1 MVYIKYFIFLF
12 LFIFLIFIMLKKN
25 GKKIIFYQ
33 KKDNVSN
40 KVTKYMELYLKD
52 LSINEILFKT
62 DQKYNFLKKKSLLN
76 FYQKNFLNFSINDKN
91 NIYSHIDVINKYSKK
106 YLKIFNF
113 NWKFIKFSNIL
124 EKNMPFTFADHILLP
139 EIFLEN
145 LNPSNN
151 DILIDN
157 CDTLIHECIHVIQRD
172 NQSLLDKIYPKIF
185 NCIKIDNLIISKH
198 WKKQKMSNPDGL
210 NINWIY
216 KYLDDYYLP
225 MLIFKNDSRSVKQ
238 IIIKLNFIND
248 RYYTSGNFMNIYKF
262 PPFKK
267 YPKNISLYH
276 PNEIMAYILPKII
289 LNTQKFK
296 NWPKI
301 NILLNFLKV
310 I

>member
-113 NWKFIKFSNIL
+113 N
-124 EKNMPFTFADHILLP
+124 
-139 EIFLEN
+139 
-145 LNPSNN
+145 
-151 DILIDN
+151 
-157 CDTLIHECIHVIQRD
+157 
-172 NQSLLDKIYPKIF
+172 
-185 NCIKIDNLIISKH
+185 
-198 WKKQKMSNPDGL
+198 
-210 NINWIY
+210 
-216 KYLDDYYLP
+216 
-225 MLIFKNDSRSVKQ
+225 
-238 IIIKLNFIND
+238 
-248 RYYTSGNFMNIYKF
+248 
-262 PPFKK
+262 
-267 YPKNISLYH
+267 
-276 PNEIMAYILPKII
+276 
-289 LNTQKFK
+289 
-296 NWPKI
+296 
-301 NILLNFLKV
+301 
-310 I
+310 